1 LRLRAGRVPLSAGLH
16 VSALPG
22 IDTRFAF
29 FTGKGG
35 VGKTSLACA
44 CALWLAEGGRRVLLV
59 STDPASNLDE
69 VLETPLSASPTRI
82 AGVAGLSALNIDPE
96 AAAAAYR
103 ERMVGPFRSLLPEA
117 AIRSMEEQ
125 FSGGCTVEIAAFDAF
140 AELLAGRGGTAGFD
154 HVVFDTA
161 PTGHTLRLL
170 SLPSAWTGFLDANT
184 TGNSCLGPL
193 AGLEKSRAVYADAVR
208 SLADPALTT
217 VVLVARPEVAAL
229 REAER
234 TRHEL
239 AALGV
244 RHLLLALN
252 GVFEARSRDAVARA
266 MAGRQAS
273 ALEGMPVELASLPRT
288 VTGFVPRGLV
298 GLASLRAF
306 LHPQAEAPRH
316 AAAPAP
322 TAAEGG
328 LSDIVDDIEACGHGL
343 VMTMGKGGVGKT
355 TVAAAIAVALAARGH
370 RVVLSTT
377 DPAAHV
383 AWTLDGPVGN
393 LMVERIDPVV
403 EVDRYR
409 EEVLARAGAA
419 LDPQARAMLDEDLR
433 SPCTEE
439 IAVFRA
445 FAATVARARDAFVV
459 LDTAPT
465 GHTILLMDSAEAY
478 HREVGRT
485 QGDAPVS
492 VRELL
497 PRLRDPAFTRVLI
510 VTLAEATPVHEAER
524 LQAELRRAGVE
535 PFAWVINQSL
545 LASGTDDPVL
555 VERGAYEAPFIA
567 HVRER
572 SARRSALI
580 AWRREAPVGAAA
592 LLELARTPD
601 GRADTRSAGRRTAPA
616 EAPVG
621 ATADKPD

>member
-1 LRLRAGRVPLSAGLH
+1 M
-16 VSALPG
+16 ALPG
-22 IDTRFAF
+22 IETRFAF

-44 CALWLAEGGRRVLLV
+44 SAMRLAEQGRRVLLV

-69 VLETPLSASPTRI
+69 VLETPLTTTPTEVH
-82 AGVAGLSALNIDPE
+82 GVPGLSALNVDPE

-103 ERMVGPFRSLLPEA
+103 ERMVGPYRSILPPA

-140 AELLAGRGGTAGFD
+140 AELLAGNEVTRAFD

-170 SLPSAWTGFLDANT
+170 SLPSAWNDFLATNM

-193 AGLEKSRAVYADAVR
+193 AGLEKNKATYAAAVR
-208 SLADPALTT
+208 SLADPLLTT

-229 REAER
+229 READR

-239 AALGV
+239 ADLGV
-244 RHLLLALN
+244 RNQVLALN
-252 GVFEARSRDAVARA
+252 GLYEAASADPVARA
-266 MAGRQAS
+266 MSSRHAMALQRMPAG
-273 ALEGMPVELASLPRT
+273 LAALPRSQ
-288 VTGFVPRGLV
+288 TGFIPRGLV

-306 LHPQAEAPRH
+306 LHPQSEDRTT
-316 AAAPAP
+316 PAVSSIDRLP
-322 TAAEGG
+322 DG
-328 LSDIVDDIEACGHGL
+328 LATIVDDIEAAGHGL

-355 TVAAAIAVALAARGH
+355 TVAAAVAVALAERGH

-383 AWTLDGPVGN
+383 SWALNEQVAN
-393 LMVERIDPVV
+393 LSVERIDPVAEV
-403 EVDRYR
+403 ERYR
-409 EEVLARAGAA
+409 NEVMGKAGVG
-419 LDPQARAMLDEDLR
+419 LDAQARAMLEEDLR

-445 FAATVARARDAFVV
+445 FAQTVDQAQDAFVV

-478 HREVGRT
+478 HREVSRT
-485 QGDAPVS
+485 QGNSPES
-492 VRELL
+492 VRKLL
-497 PRLRDPAFTRVLI
+497 PRLRDPFFTRVLI

-524 LQAELRRAGVE
+524 LQADLHRAGIE

-545 LASGTDDPVL
+545 LASGTHDPVL
-555 VERGAYEAPFIA
+555 TQRGAYEAPFIA
-567 HVRER
+567 HVMQVSAKR
-572 SARRSALI
+572 SVLVP
-580 AWRREAPVGAAA
+580 WRVEAPVGALA
-592 LLELARTPD
+592 LSSLATQDPND
-601 GRADTRSAGRRTAPA
+601 LRSGS
-616 EAPVG
+616 
-621 ATADKPD
+621 